1 MQFNKIVSSTPPRKV
16 NGNLKGEGEGV
27 AITKVLK
34 ENNGAKSD
42 FQRGRGANQKTLL
55 GRGGYFPKLH
65 HDRQSFKVQHSK
77 SMECNKFGFKL
88 SAALEHCPN
97 ECLKTKIKGITLTN
111 QNLKYLHTTATK
123 YGKMCA
129 CNLQAVLVLV
139 LISLKSD
146 TSLFNQSPTEQSKKP
161 KQNTNYF

>member
-1 MQFNKIVSSTPPRKV
+1 MELNR
-16 NGNLKGEGEGV
+16 N
-27 AITKVLK
+27 
-34 ENNGAKSD
+34 